1 MAAGKKPDN
10 SNHSCWGLLHH
21 IVIWQEAIIK
31 AIEGKQVDWR
41 GIEKHNWPSKEY
53 LSEDS
58 NYPNL
63 VDKFLQGI
71 SKAEDLAKSVDLHK
85 PLPAWS
91 ESPVIQAFMVLL
103 QHNSYHLGQLIT
115 TRKNLGLWNS

>member
-1 MAAGKKPDN
+1 MIYFGEKN
-10 SNHSCWGLLHH
+10 ERRRISNQDH
-21 IVIWQEAIIK
+21 V
-31 AIEGKQVDWR
+31 R
-41 GIEKHNWPSKEY
+41 NF
-53 LSEDS
+53 
-58 NYPNL
+58 PNL

-71 SKAEDLAKSVDLHK
+71 SKAEDLAKSIDLHK

-115 TRKNLGLWNS
+115 TRKSLGLWDS